1 MLLLGIWMFNMKK
14 YCPKCNVEM
23 NQKQIDMLKRQEI
36 ILCRSCS
43 TYLRIHRKSIPFIMT
58 IIGGIVGV
66 YGASRGFEAIELTVF
81 MSIFSLFFYFIFTRF
96 IGIYYKLEKV
106 DSNDA

>member
-1 MLLLGIWMFNMKK
+1 
-14 YCPKCNVEM
+14 
-23 NQKQIDMLKRQEI
+23 
-36 ILCRSCS
+36 
-43 TYLRIHRKSIPFIMT
+43 MT
-58 IIGGIVGV
+58 IIGGLVGV
-66 YGASRGFEAIELTVF
+66 YGASRGFEVIELTVV